1 MSIFLVNKAIREA
14 RRTCIAAAGV
24 NFSPVEAQRQVLVES
39 VKGIYADIVRL
50 SDPSDIKYWQQ
61 FRGLDT
67 NSPFDFNRSL
77 KLFFQKCVV
86 DVQSHTLEHDGFMS
100 NESSLQRHPLLHF
113 NVRTFDGD
121 NGSGP
126 ISYLGKARMA
136 WGYNLD

>member
-1 MSIFLVNKAIREA
+1 MTVKWHIS
-14 RRTCIAAAGV
+14 
-24 NFSPVEAQRQVLVES
+24 VES
-39 VKGIYADIVRL
+39 DPQKLL
-50 SDPSDIKYWQQ
+50 SAPKTVLIKKKK
-61 FRGLDT
+61 RD
-67 NSPFDFNRSL
+67 